1 MGLLFV
7 LPGNDVSEKPGNSP
21 CFQCFFLTTEEELE
35 ADAEG
40 GDEIAK
46 RVMGKIGTLGL
57 GLRVLLNLCGEIG
70 EGAIEE
76 ENVREREAISIDST
90 A

>member
-57 GLRVLLNLCGEIG
+57 GLRVLLNLWFFLRRTSSLSLYQKSNQVVDLQKVG
-70 EGAIEE
+70 
-76 ENVREREAISIDST
+76 
-90 A
+90 